1 MTETRL
7 VRRRGAAQ
15 LRAALPT
22 ALLLFLVT
30 AWTLPVQVRAQETD
44 DPTSETAVAQPD
56 DTAGVDEFS
65 SEPEEECLPPST
77 QEWVLIAAGTVA
89 IFLVCFFLLV
99 RVVQRYFIRRDWSAT
114 YGRHWGISLVLLL
127 SSLGML
133 PLAYL
138 ITGCVH
144 PRFWVWILFPL
155 ALWVL
160 HGLYILVVVRS
171 E

>member
-1 MTETRL
+1 MTQTRL
-7 VRRRGAAQ
+7 VRRCGAAQ
-15 LRAALPT
+15 LRAALP
-22 ALLLFLVT
+22 AAMLLFLVT
-30 AWTLPVQVRAQETD
+30 AWALPVQVRAQEL
-44 DPTSETAVAQPD
+44 DPGSETAAVEPD
-56 DTAGVDEFS
+56 DTVGVDEFS

-77 QEWVLIAAGTVA
+77 QEWVLIAAGTVV
-89 IFLVCFFLLV
+89 IFFICFFLLV

-114 YGRHWGISLVLLL
+114 LGRHWGISLILLL

-138 ITGCVH
+138 VTGCVH
-144 PRFWVWILFPL
+144 PRFWVWVLFPL

>member
-15 LRAALPT
+15 LRAALPA
-22 ALLLFLVT
+22 ALLLFLVA
-30 AWTLPVQVRAQETD
+30 AWILPVQVRAQEP
-44 DPTSETAVAQPD
+44 DPGSETAAVEPD
-56 DTAGVDEFS
+56 DTAGVDES
-65 SEPEEECLPPST
+65 TEPEEECLPPST
-77 QEWVLIAAGTVA
+77 QEWVLIAAGTVV

-114 YGRHWGISLVLLL
+114 LGRHSGISLILFL

-133 PLAYL
+133 PLGYL
-138 ITGCVH
+138 VTGCVH
-144 PRFWVWILFPL
+144 PQFWVWLLFPL
-155 ALWVL
+155 ALWVI
-160 HGLYILVVVRS
+160 HGLYVLVVVRS